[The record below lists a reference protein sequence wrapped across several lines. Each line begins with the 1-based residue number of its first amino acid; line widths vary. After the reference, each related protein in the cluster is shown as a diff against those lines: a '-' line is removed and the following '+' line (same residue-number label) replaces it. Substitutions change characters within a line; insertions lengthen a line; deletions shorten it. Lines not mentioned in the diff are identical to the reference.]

1 MAGASFSKA
10 TIQIL
15 LNAQS
20 ALKDLKTFQN
30 NFTSG
35 MGTMKTALAGFVGY
49 QGLKGAYDSVKQL
62 TDVSDKWEIPTE
74 KMSRFRNIIIAMGGD
89 MQEALTSFETLKQA
103 AQQWQFSSNGPLR
116 DLSAKIRDNLF
127 KKDPE
132 AVLATLREHWPQL
145 PLEARNNA
153 LDTLGTNSVGIRNLL
168 KATDAEYA
176 AAQYKADR
184 MPVVAPEDAQAA
196 RDIKKYSEETAVNI
210 NKVLSG
216 INNLVSTKGL
226 AVLAGASRVAATPG
240 TATTSDA
247 ASLGGLVAAGGVATA
262 LSGKGVGA
270 GIKGVG
276 AIASKM
282 GATTAGATLG
292 AKGAGV
298 AAAGSS
304 LGSTLGIAGIGTAI
318 GMGLMH
324 LVAYLT
330 DNVLTNGA
338 ENRQERLRRLENGK
352 YADLEQYWKDLAW
365 TNVELKQG
373 NNIWT
378 GNPAVSDEE
387 LIRSD
392 TLLKKRVSD
401 FVAQA
406 ALHDPDS
413 LSRNWKNNKDFQ
425 ELVKKYAPQTVNQ
438 TINIY
443 GIKGAEDIAPALR
456 SVVMQNMS
464 PTQGY
469 GG

>member
-15 LNAQS
+15 LNAQN
-20 ALKDLKTFQN
+20 ALKDLKNFQN

-35 MGTMKTALAGFVGY
+35 MGQMKTALAGFVGY
-49 QGLKGAYDSVKQL
+49 KGLQGAYDSVKQL
-62 TDVSDKWEIPTE
+62 TDLSDKWEIPTE
-74 KMSRFRNIIIAMGGD
+74 KMSRFRNVIIAMGGD

-116 DLSAKIRDNLF
+116 DLSAKIRANLF

-153 LDTLGTNSVGIRNLL
+153 LDTLGTNSVGMRNLL
-168 KATDAEYA
+168 NATDAEYA
-176 AAQYKADR
+176 AAQQKASR
-184 MPVVAPEDAQAA
+184 MPVVTEQDAQAA
-196 RDIKKYSEETAVNI
+196 RDIKKYSEETVNNT
-210 NKVLSG
+210 NKILSA
-216 INNLVSTKGL
+216 INNIFTKNL
-226 AVLAGASRVAATPG
+226 LR
-240 TATTSDA
+240 
-247 ASLGGLVAAGGVATA
+247 
-262 LSGKGVGA
+262 
-270 GIKGVG
+270 
-276 AIASKM
+276 
-282 GATTAGATLG
+282 TTAGATSAIATPG
-292 AKGAGV
+292 TTTIGDAKDLAIGVTAAGAGAAIAGKTGGWLLGLLGKWAGGNAGGWLSGAG
-298 AAAGSS
+298 AAASAGGAS
-304 LGSTLGIAGIGTAI
+304 LASVLGIAGG
-318 GMGLMH
+318 GMGIGFGITH
-324 LVAYLT
+324 LANKLSDNADERQQRLKRLT
-330 DNVLTNGA
+330 AGNYSN
-338 ENRQERLRRLENGK
+338 
-352 YADLEQYWKDLAW
+352 LEQYWQDLAW
-365 TNVELKQG
+365 TGYDVKKG
-373 NNIWT
+373 NGIWT
-378 GNPAVSDEE
+378 GNTAITDEE
-387 LIRSD
+387 LLRSD

-469 GG
+469 